1 MGEVKLHPSW
11 LEPLQGEFESP
22 YMQGLRQ
29 FLVAE
34 RQAGKRIFPKGNEWF
49 RALDLTPLND
59 VRVVILGQDPYHGEG
74 QAHGLCFSVQPGVR
88 TPPSLVNI
96 YKELEA
102 DLGIPPAR
110 HGFLQHWAEQGVL
123 LLNAV
128 LTVQM
133 GMAASHQGRGWEKF
147 TDAVIRLVNAKAE
160 PVVFMLWGSYAQKK
174 AAFVDSVDKG
184 GRHLVLKAVHPSPLS
199 AHAGFFGCGHFSKA
213 NAFLKA
219 HGQKPIDWQLP
230 ALA

>member
-49 RALDLTPLND
+49 RALDLTPLTD